1 MVILSVSIWD
11 LVMNFFKLTARA
23 SASVNEYRS
32 LKLLSSLLELK
43 DNDTVV
49 KSNIVKKLQDMLR
62 IEACS

>member
-1 MVILSVSIWD
+1 
-11 LVMNFFKLTARA
+11 MNFFKLTARA

-32 LKLLSSLLELK
+32 LNLLSSLLELK